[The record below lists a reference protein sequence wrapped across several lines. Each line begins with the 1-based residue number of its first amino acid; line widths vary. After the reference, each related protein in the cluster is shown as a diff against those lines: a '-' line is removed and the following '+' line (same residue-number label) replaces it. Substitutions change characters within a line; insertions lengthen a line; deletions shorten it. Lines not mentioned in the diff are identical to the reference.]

1 LHAGQSHQFLLFVH
15 VQIKFSTK
23 YAALTSLRSAKSM
36 GVAVANPAWHLYL
49 LQASKQKEQ
58 KEQRAFDNF
67 CFHC

>member
-1 LHAGQSHQFLLFVH
+1 
-15 VQIKFSTK
+15 
-23 YAALTSLRSAKSM
+23 M